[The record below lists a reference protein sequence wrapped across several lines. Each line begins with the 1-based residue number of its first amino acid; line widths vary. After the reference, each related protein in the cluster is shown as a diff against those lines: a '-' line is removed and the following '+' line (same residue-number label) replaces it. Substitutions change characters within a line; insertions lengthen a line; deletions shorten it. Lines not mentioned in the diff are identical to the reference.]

1 MGRLNV
7 SKVAGILITNEYLI
21 TGRND
26 FMNLLNIDAGTK
38 EQLENRFNNGTITP
52 KDYFC
57 RILEIWEGR
66 LGNGATIEKLCTCLE
81 EGGFIGARDYLRSL
95 APDILAAPTPQGSSV
110 SSRTTMFLSD
120 PKIRKQ
126 VSKILMEDTEMFTN
140 WGKFCSSLEISPV
153 RIMEMRQQ
161 LQTGVIAGSYD
172 LMERILSTWGS
183 QNGCAANVE
192 KLCDI
197 LRNDKFGTSEEKLMV
212 TFSS

>member
-1 MGRLNV
+1 MDQELARPNLFKIWTMGRLNV

-81 EGGFIGARDYLRSL
+81 EGGFIGAR
-95 APDILAAPTPQGSSV
+95 G
-110 SSRTTMFLSD
+110 LSN
-120 PKIRKQ
+120 
-126 VSKILMEDTEMFTN
+126 LF
-140 WGKFCSSLEISPV
+140 
-153 RIMEMRQQ
+153 
-161 LQTGVIAGSYD
+161 
-172 LMERILSTWGS
+172 
-183 QNGCAANVE
+183 
-192 KLCDI
+192 
-197 LRNDKFGTSEEKLMV
+197 
-212 TFSS
+212 